1 MLGPQTAA
9 QEQLEIRS
17 ALNFIY
23 IYIYIKI
30 RTENEIEIYEILL
43 KIVVFRI
50 I

>member
-9 QEQLEIRS
+9 QAQLEIRS
-17 ALNFIY
+17 ALN
-23 IYIYIKI
+23 YIYIKI
-30 RTENEIEIYEILL
+30 RIENEIVIYEILL